1 MSIWFPFS
9 VLSVVHD
16 LFHHFQSF
24 TAPITDMTQRVY
36 YTRCSCATGRLSVS
50 DRQGFLMVHIHLPPH
65 DESNEYPPPS
75 DVDMTRQNDHIP
87 CQCSTERTHL
97 HGRPDIISV
106 HFDGLP
112 PTNAGEPV
120 ASTTVATP
128 NPDTREGLD
137 LCWAVKRTTDSKA
150 TKVSFTS
157 LLYKKCLTVDSR
169 IPLYH

>member
-1 MSIWFPFS
+1 
-9 VLSVVHD
+9 
-16 LFHHFQSF
+16 
-24 TAPITDMTQRVY
+24 
-36 YTRCSCATGRLSVS
+36 
-50 DRQGFLMVHIHLPPH
+50 MVHIYLPPH

-137 LCWAVKRTTDSKA
+137 LCWAVNRTTDLKA